1 MHYTTDVTQMAS
13 ATTLRDVLLQAML
26 DDCRD
31 GKGSDA
37 TDAVRLAVSWRDPE
51 IVRSYLDSL
60 SSGQTS
66 SDGLV
71 RALERA
77 LSAGDCPV
85 VAELLKYTR
94 PGPVRFAE
102 LIKEG
107 SVLNVQV
114 LRLGG
119 SQSLERK
126 TAWKLYQEYQQS
138 EEKQEDKKTSTSELW
153 KYACDWKTE
162 KDHEYEVEKDALF
175 GLSLLAWQLD
185 WDFVSSPRLESRP
198 CT

>member
-51 IVRSYLDSL
+51 IVRSYLDSI

-77 LSAGDCPV
+77 LKGFTIEQHQV
-85 VAELLKYTR
+85 TR
-94 PGPVRFAE
+94 
-102 LIKEG
+102 
-107 SVLNVQV
+107 
-114 LRLGG
+114 
-119 SQSLERK
+119 
-126 TAWKLYQEYQQS
+126 
-138 EEKQEDKKTSTSELW
+138 
-153 KYACDWKTE
+153 C
-162 KDHEYEVEKDALF
+162 
-175 GLSLLAWQLD
+175 
-185 WDFVSSPRLESRP
+185 
-198 CT
+198 